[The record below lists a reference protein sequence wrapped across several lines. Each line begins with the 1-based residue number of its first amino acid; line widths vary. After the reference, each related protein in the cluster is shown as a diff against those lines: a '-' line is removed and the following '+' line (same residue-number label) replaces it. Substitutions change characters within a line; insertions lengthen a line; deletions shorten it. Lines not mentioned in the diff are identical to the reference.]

1 MNHQLIYGDEKK
13 DNALQCSI
21 NLSLTNKQVFVPKY
35 KTGFAWGQAINHN
48 NFSSYVGFC
57 FKSSD
62 GQKDKIQINFFN
74 EAGKIKTLTKSLK
87 PKDPLLLK

>member
-48 NFSSYVGFC
+48 NYSSYVGFC

-62 GQKDKIQINFFN
+62 GQK
-74 EAGKIKTLTKSLK
+74 IKYKLIFLMKLEK
-87 PKDPLLLK
+87 